1 MSAQIDVSLIDPT
14 TSLPFRADEPVI
26 QSSAKVTEG
35 PDPRFGDLPEWDLR
49 CLGWPPNTGPNMNK
63 IRFQALPAEWHT
75 SAKCVAMAMLN
86 PTHVALRDAGIF
98 RTAQPYKPK
107 TVRMITDAI
116 GELARWAQN
125 EGRPADLSAWGQE
138 DCDTYLRWV
147 QSNRA
152 VSTARLA
159 VDAIQT
165 LRRYAPLMPDA
176 RLQFE
181 PWNGA
186 SGAALLDLGGSAG
199 SAIKTPAIPPTVWW
213 PLIRACWRYIDEF
226 SPDVLAARDQIQRL
240 HSVIPTTR
248 ADRIDPHTVASLMHR
263 WSSTPGAYVPL
274 HLDTYGAAVKGEI
287 NWSALSRL
295 ITQGR
300 SDGLFAGNKGH
311 PGKRKHQVLEA
322 IERGMPARFGC
333 TDFEPAHV
341 QRSDGSVGPWREGFD
356 SRTVGLEL
364 TTLRNACYVFCAA
377 MTMMRDSELMS
388 LAAGCVTTFYG
399 APAVKSG
406 RHKHQPHGTQGYWW
420 ITEPVQRAIELAERI
435 THSPD
440 RLFGSRYVS
449 EVREAIGFDQHD
461 ELKNFVA
468 RINERSFET
477 GLEPIP
483 PSHLAPHM
491 FRRTMAIITGQQP
504 DGEIALGIT
513 LKHTAT
519 RALAN
524 ATTRGYAAET
534 AEWARE
540 FKHEMQDQAASRL
553 VYHWTQHSEGRKEL
567 RGAGATTFIDGMD
580 KVSTKLTTA
589 SIGSPRLL
597 HDLLRDEFSE
607 IRLGTLNHCLG
618 DPDKAACLQG
628 KSPAVREAGM
638 LPSLC
643 SPATCGNSI
652 VTESHLPIWL
662 AEEADLTAKLKDR
675 RLASIHRERI
685 EAQLQDVR
693 NVTQQEPR

>member
-1 MSAQIDVSLIDPT
+1 MSAQLDVLHRESPA
-14 TSLPFRADEPVI
+14 LPFRGDEPVI
-26 QSSAKVTEG
+26 QSSARVTEG

-49 CLGWPPNTGPNMNK
+49 SLGWPPNVGPRMNR
-63 IRFQALPAEWHT
+63 IRFQSMPDEWCS

-86 PTHVALRDAGIF
+86 PTHIALRDAGIF
-98 RTAQPYKPK
+98 RTVQPYKPK
-107 TVRMITDAI
+107 TVRMITDGIADFAKWAE
-116 GELARWAQN
+116 GER
-125 EGRPADLSAWGQE
+125 RPADLSQWTQT
-138 DCDTYLRWV
+138 DCDAYLDWTR
-147 QSNRA
+147 SNRA

-159 VDAIQT
+159 VDAIQA
-165 LRRYAPLMPDA
+165 LRRYAPLMPDFSF
-176 RLQFE
+176 QFD

-186 SGAALLDLGGSAG
+186 PGSALVDLGGGSGAG
-199 SAIKTPAIPPTVWW
+199 IKTPAIPPDVWW
-213 PLIRACWRYIDEF
+213 PLIRACWRYIDAF
-226 SPDVLAARDQIQRL
+226 SPDVLAARDEIAHLNSAAR
-240 HSVIPTTR
+240 TTR
-248 ADRIDPHTVASLMHR
+248 LDRIDMHTANALIQQWLYSE
-263 WSSTPGAYVPL
+263 SAFVPL
-274 HLDTYGAAVKGEI
+274 HLDTYGNAVKGQI
-287 NWSALSRL
+287 NWLALSLL
-295 ITQGR
+295 ITGGR
-300 SDGLFAGNKGH
+300 TDKLFAGTRNH
-311 PGKRKHQVLEA
+311 PADRKQRILAAMEC
-322 IERGMPARFGC
+322 GLPSRFGC
-333 TDFEPAHV
+333 TTVVPIEVAR
-341 QRSDGSVGPWREGFD
+341 QDGSCGAWIEGFD

-377 MTMMRDSELMS
+377 MTMMRDSELMGLS
-388 LAAGCVTTFYG
+388 TGCITTFYG

-420 ITEPVQRAIELAERI
+420 ITEPVQQAIELAERI
-435 THSPD
+435 TNSPD

-449 EVREAIGFDQHD
+449 EVREAVGFDQHD

-468 RINERSFET
+468 RINQRSHET

-483 PSHLAPHM
+483 PSRLAPHM
-491 FRRTMAIITGQQP
+491 FRRTMAIITGQEP

-524 ATTRGYAAET
+524 ATTQGYAAET

-540 FKHEMQDQAASRL
+540 FKHEMQDQAAGRL
-553 VYHWTQHSEGRKEL
+553 VYHWTQHHEGHKEL
-567 RGAGATTFIDGMD
+567 RGAGATTFADGMD
-580 KVSTKLTTA
+580 NVSTKLTAA
-589 SIGSPRLL
+589 SVGSPRLL

-628 KSPAVREAGM
+628 KSPAVKEAGM

-643 SPATCGNSI
+643 SPASCGNSVI
-652 VTESHLPIWL
+652 TDSHMPIWV

-675 RLASIHRERI
+675 RLAPIHRQRI

-693 NVTQQEPR
+693 KVTHQEPR